1 MIFCDMDG
9 VLVDFNG
16 AFEKRFGVAP
26 HELPRP
32 QLWEKV
38 LATQNYWYDLPKKSD
53 ADVLVNYLNKYG
65 FFVLTGLPVYGY
77 DKAEKEKRL
86 WLKKHYNKEDGVIC
100 CLSRDKQKFGKK
112 HDILIDD
119 LEANIKNWEAMGGI
133 GILHTTA
140 EETIKKLQELAV
152 TDGNNN

>member
-16 AFEKRFGVAP
+16 AFEKMFGIAP

-38 LATQNYWYDLPKKSD
+38 LATKDYWSDLPKKSD
-53 ADVLVNYLNKYG
+53 ADVLVNYLNEYG
-65 FFVLTGLPVYGY
+65 FSVLTGLPAYGY

-100 CLSRDKQKFGKK
+100 CLSKDKQKFGQK

-119 LEANIKNWEAMGGI
+119 LESNIKNWEAMGGI
-133 GILHTTA
+133 GILHTSA
-140 EETIKKLQELAV
+140 EETIKKLQQLAIKN
-152 TDGNNN
+152 DK